1 MEKFRQIG
9 LAALVSASMCFAA
22 TASAQTPATQP
33 ASPFAS
39 RVPVV
44 RTSAASP
51 QAATSPGAVKRV
63 QVLGGK
69 SAIEIEVEGSDR
81 LTPQTRVLTGP
92 DRLVIDFP
100 NASPGAQVRNQSVN
114 RGEVKDVRVGLFQ
127 TTPPV
132 TRLVVDLKSPQSF
145 QIFPSG
151 KTIIIKVNG
160 KDKDK
165 DQNLGK
171 NSAAQ
176 GVDDFPEPVTRPG
189 LLTTN
194 YAAGAK
200 NIRAAAAEPVL
211 DVTFRNGLLT
221 IKSSKAS
228 LAEILGAVHQRTGA
242 DVTLSA
248 GAEQEK
254 VAADIGPAPAP
265 EVLTRLLNGS
275 KFNYLILSA
284 ANDPHVLDKV
294 ILSPKAE
301 GAITPLPPMA
311 NNNDDMTD
319 DGPPPPPLPV
329 PQRRTEPQ
337 GQGEDPSAVTNAPPT
352 NMPPGY
358 TPQMNP
364 ALPHGQTMP
373 PAQPP
378 STAPPDDNSN

>member
-1 MEKFRQIG
+1 M
-9 LAALVSASMCFAA
+9 
-22 TASAQTPATQP
+22 
-33 ASPFAS
+33 
-39 RVPVV
+39 
-44 RTSAASP
+44 
-51 QAATSPGAVKRV
+51 
-63 QVLGGK
+63 
-69 SAIEIEVEGSDR
+69 
-81 LTPQTRVLTGP
+81 
-92 DRLVIDFP
+92 
-100 NASPGAQVRNQSVN
+100 
-114 RGEVKDVRVGLFQ
+114 
-127 TTPPV
+127 
-132 TRLVVDLKSPQSF
+132 
-145 QIFPSG
+145 
-151 KTIIIKVNG
+151 
-160 KDKDK
+160 
-165 DQNLGK
+165 
-171 NSAAQ
+171 
-176 GVDDFPEPVTRPG
+176 DDFPEPVTRPG

-194 YAAGAK
+194 YAAGAG

-228 LAEILGAVHQRTGA
+228 LAEILGAVQQRTGA
-242 DVTLSA
+242 DVTLSP

-311 NNNDDMTD
+311 NNNDDMSD

-352 NMPPGY
+352 NMQPGYVPPPGY

-364 ALPHGQTMP
+364 ALPHGQTLP

-378 STAPPDDNSN
+378 STPPPDDNSN

>member
-1 MEKFRQIG
+1 MSTS
-9 LAALVSASMCFAA
+9 V
-22 TASAQTPATQP
+22 PA
-33 ASPFAS
+33 
-39 RVPVV
+39 
-44 RTSAASP
+44 P
-51 QAATSPGAVKRV
+51 QAAIPASAVKRV

-69 SAIEIEVEGSDR
+69 SAIEIEVEGSER
-81 LTPQTRVLTGP
+81 LVPQTRVLTGP

-100 NASPGAQVRNQSVN
+100 NASPSAQLRSQSVN

-145 QIFPSG
+145 QIFPNG

-165 DQNLGK
+165 DQNLEK

-194 YAAGAK
+194 YAAGAG

-211 DVTFRNGLLT
+211 DVTFRNGLLS
-221 IKSSKAS
+221 IKSTKAS
-228 LAEILGAVHQRTGA
+228 LSEILFAVHQRTGA

-275 KFNYLILSA
+275 KFNYLILSSV
-284 ANDPHVLDKV
+284 NDPHVLDKV

-301 GAITPLPPMA
+301 GAITPLPPMP
-311 NNNDDMTD
+311 NSDDMSD
-319 DGPPPPPLPV
+319 DGPPPPPM
-329 PQRRTEPQ
+329 PQRPEPR
-337 GQGEDPSAVTNAPPT
+337 GENSPQVENAPPT
-352 NMPPGY
+352 NQSPSNI
-358 TPQMNP
+358 PQMNP
-364 ALPHGQTMP
+364 SLPHAVPP
-373 PAQPP
+373 PAGQVP
-378 STAPPDDNSN
+378 STPPPDDNSN

>member
-1 MEKFRQIG
+1 MGKFRQIG
-9 LAALVSASMCFAA
+9 LAALVSASVCFAA
-22 TASAQTPATQP
+22 TASAQTSATQP

-44 RTSAASP
+44 RTSATAP
-51 QAATSPGAVKRV
+51 QAATLPGAVKRV

-81 LTPQTRVLTGP
+81 LTPQTRVLTNP

-100 NASPGAQVRNQSVN
+100 NASPSSQVRNQSVN

-160 KDKDK
+160 KDKDQSLEK
-165 DQNLGK
+165 K
-171 NSAAQ
+171 SAAQ
-176 GVDDFPEPVTRPG
+176 GVDDFPEPATRPG

-194 YAAGAK
+194 YAAGAG

-228 LAEILGAVHQRTGA
+228 LSEILNAVHQRTGA

-319 DGPPPPPLPV
+319 DGPPPLPI
-329 PQRRTEPQ
+329 PQRRTEQQGQGQ

-373 PAQPP
+373 PPQPP
-378 STAPPDDNSN
+378 STPPPDDNSN